1 MAQFNREGVTHEV
14 QSHNHTVEEQ
24 GNGQLE
30 DRLEEALFLDP
41 VSAIHSIIL
50 DWTSVSFVDSV
61 GAKAIKQVL
70 MLLSVILSGLPG
82 GCTLMFGILN

>member
-1 MAQFNREGVTHEV
+1 MTHEV
-14 QSHNHTVEEQ
+14 QSYNHTVEEQ

-50 DWTSVSFVDSV
+50 DWTSVCFVDSV

-82 GCTLMFGILN
+82 GCTLMFWILN